1 MGQILEVIG
10 AEEGK
15 RDLIR
20 LRVAVGIARF
30 EGLKHLGQFLRS
42 GGHVKLQLIK
52 PALIDPQA
60 ILGRRQV
67 DVGQRAYAPAGQRD
81 SRFDIRVFLEQPVQV
96 GRVFLDERRQVDQD
110 TGVEHADRFRR
121 AQLGLE
127 QHLGKISF
135 PAVKPGLRF
144 LPAIGALRLAV
155 LKNEAGQLFHP
166 FEKKVLRP

>member
-15 RDLIR
+15 RHLIR
-20 LRVAVGIARF
+20 LRVSVGITCF
-30 EGLKHLGQFLRS
+30 EGQKHLGQFLRC

-81 SRFDIRVFLEQPVQV
+81 SRFDIRVFLQQPVQV
-96 GRVFLDERRQVDQD
+96 GRVLLDERGQVD
-110 TGVEHADRFRR
+110 
-121 AQLGLE
+121 
-127 QHLGKISF
+127 
-135 PAVKPGLRF
+135 
-144 LPAIGALRLAV
+144 
-155 LKNEAGQLFHP
+155 
-166 FEKKVLRP
+166 